1 METNRL
7 VGSVN
12 LKMMADTYI
21 VTVGVGG
28 ASGIMEDITR
38 CGVGK
43 ITAIDFDK
51 VDASNLCTQGYT
63 VNDVGQF
70 KVQALGERLKSINSS
85 LTYVPMKRNF
95 LKMTEDEIEASMS
108 DADIL
113 LFMTDD
119 FFAQSRGNLVALK
132 LKKPAIFAIV
142 YEKARCA
149 EITFTIPGKTP
160 ACHRCA
166 TSPRYAA
173 YENGYVNDVTS
184 TGSNVIQT
192 RYLNSCIGMLCL
204 AILHMED
211 PSCEFGLWFRDK
223 KSLNRNLIQV
233 RMSPSYGKDQD
244 RPTIFDRTFQG
255 MDRVFTMD
263 SIWHLVEPER
273 PPKYSPCPDCGGF
286 NRFQP
291 FDGKYDTHPRIQ
303 SKQNRI
309 S

>member
-1 METNRL
+1 MDTTRL
-7 VGSVN
+7 EGSVN
-12 LKMMADTYI
+12 IKRMADTN
-21 VTVGVGG
+21 VVMVGVGG
-28 ASGIMEDITR
+28 ASGILEDLTR

-63 VNDVGQF
+63 VDDIGQF
-70 KVQALGERLKSINSS
+70 KVRALGKHLKSINPS
-85 LTYVPMKRNF
+85 LAYISVKRNF
-95 LKMTEDEIEASMS
+95 LEMTEDEVETIMS

-119 FFAQSRGNLVALK
+119 FFAQARGNLVALK
-132 LKKPAIFAIV
+132 LKKPALFAIV

-149 EITFTIPGKTP
+149 EITFTIPEKTP

-173 YENGYVNDVTS
+173 YENGYVNNVTS
-184 TGSNVIQT
+184 MGSNVIQT
-192 RYLNSCIGMLCL
+192 RYLNACIGILCL
-204 AILHMED
+204 AILHIED
-211 PSCEFGLWFRDK
+211 PSCEFGLWFGDEKR
-223 KSLNRNLIQV
+223 LNRNLVQV

-244 RPTIFDRTFQG
+244 APTIFDRTYQG
-255 MDRVFTMD
+255 MDRVLALD
-263 SIWHLVEPER
+263 SVWQLVEPER

-291 FDGKYDTHPRIQ
+291 VDGKSDTLPRLG
-303 SKQNRI
+303 
-309 S
+309 